1 MNGGKTKTKR
11 GPTKTQSARGWSDA
25 WDERATHKRLKWL
38 ERPRLHTAI
47 FERVYRDEEMAKYFA
62 DNGGKII
69 LDTEKNSRVRDCQ
82 KVTNIAKNLGW
93 SDQHLELFTQLVVAY
108 TRDPSIENY
117 LRVRKTFP
125 DVDIQVASFGG
136 MEAVY
141 KLEPEFRALGIDPG
155 LVAGGMDGVE
165 PSIDALSLR
174 ILECIADREKI
185 SDGPGHIEKRR
196 AAISDSMV
204 AYLIAI
210 MLESYDWNDDETF
223 RVPASLIVLVRHQLC
238 GLEPDLSAEVRRREH
253 QQNVA
258 LDIGRELKPGEQP
271 SARKVEREHGIPRN
285 TVARW
290 LADVDFKRWVETGR
304 RWQADGK
311 FERGIQAALRRD
323 ADT

>member
-1 MNGGKTKTKR
+1 MNAPRTSASSGLNAQGSIRQFLKGSIETKKW
-11 GPTKTQSARGWSDA
+11 QS
-25 WDERATHKRLKWL
+25 T
-38 ERPRLHTAI
+38 
-47 FERVYRDEEMAKYFA
+47 A

-69 LDTEKNSRVRDCQ
+69 LDTEKNSRVRDRQ

-141 KLEPEFRALGIDPG
+141 KLEPEFRALGIAPG

-223 RVPASLIVLVRHQLC
+223 RVPASLIVLVRYQLC
-238 GLEPDLSAEVRRREH
+238 GLEPDLSGKFDDANTSRMWRWILAASLNPASNLQRARWSGNTGFSKHSSALARRR
-253 QQNVA
+253 
-258 LDIGRELKPGEQP
+258 
-271 SARKVEREHGIPRN
+271 
-285 TVARW
+285 
-290 LADVDFKRWVETGR
+290 
-304 RWQADGK
+304 
-311 FERGIQAALRRD
+311 
-323 ADT
+323 